1 MPLPK
6 PKVDVPRAE
15 VGDEVTVMLM
25 NQAVTELDVH
35 QQPDKLFT
43 IVPRGVAAGAAGG
56 PVTMSRPS
64 RRVSKGRNRVS
75 KSRKRVSKRGK

>member
-6 PKVDVPRAE
+6 PKVDVPRAD

-35 QQPDKLFT
+35 EQPDKRFT
-43 IVPRGVAAGAAGG
+43 IVPRGIAGGAAGG
-56 PVTMSRPS
+56 PVTLSRPA
-64 RRVSKGRNRVS
+64 RP
-75 KSRKRVSKRGK
+75 KSRPRKRATAKRKTAKRGK